1 MSNVSKQ
8 GRGAVRCLAL
18 SALLWVACG
27 GDDSADTANK
37 NSGNQAMQPATA
49 EPEQGTDPSMVRAL
63 DGALEGDI
71 VGGAVRFLKIPYAKP
86 PVAELRWKA
95 PVAHG
100 PWSGVRHESEFASP
114 CPQASSQQS
123 PASLDEDCLYLNV
136 WRPNAITEAA
146 PVMVWVHG
154 GGFTTGSAADKV
166 PTSTDS
172 LWYDGH
178 AFAERHGVVVVTLNY
193 RLGVFGFFAHPALAD
208 EGSPVGNQG
217 LLDQRLALKWVQ
229 SNIKAFGGDPNN
241 VTLFGE
247 SAGSASV
254 CMHVA
259 SPGSRGLFQR
269 AISESGGCTG
279 GATADR
285 NVLNDQLEGFASEHG
300 CQGEGVLDCL
310 RGKPASEL
318 VNQMPIERTMGLD
331 MLRRSLSFGAV
342 VDGKDGFL
350 PEPAIE
356 LFKQGKVA
364 KVPYLLGTNSEE
376 ANLYFL
382 SAPVPMSDEEYQA
395 TIVEKYGAFAERVL
409 KLYPL
414 SKFDGNYRKAMA
426 RISTDSGLVCSTHDT
441 ARRAV
446 AAGLT
451 VYMYNFNIP
460 WSISRDALGPS
471 HASEISHVFG
481 TPYNETDKSAAV
493 SDAMNAYW
501 AQFAKTGDP
510 NSADAPA
517 KWPRFMPTAD
527 NDDQRLQLDSD
538 FAVLQSFR
546 KEECSLWREYGVSAP

>member
-1 MSNVSKQ
+1 MSNVSKRS
-8 GRGAVRCLAL
+8 RGALGCLAL
-18 SALLWVACG
+18 SALLSVAC
-27 GDDSADTANK
+27 GDDSADPAK
-37 NSGNQAMQPATA
+37 KSAGNEAEPEPSTA
-49 EPEQGTDPSMVRAL
+49 EPEQGADPTMVSAV
-63 DGALEGDI
+63 DGQLEGDI

-86 PVAELRWKA
+86 PIGDLRWKA

-100 PWSGVRHESEFASP
+100 PWTGVRHESDFASP
-114 CPQASSQQS
+114 CPQAESQQS
-123 PASLDEDCLYLNV
+123 PASMDEDCLYLNV
-136 WRPNAITEAA
+136 WRPNTTTHGA

-166 PTSTDS
+166 PTSSDS
-172 LWYDGH
+172 LWYDGR

-217 LLDQRLALKWVQ
+217 LFDQRLALKWVQ
-229 SNIKAFGGDPNN
+229 SNIKAFGGDPSN

-279 GATADR
+279 STSADR
-285 NVLNDQLEGFASEHG
+285 NMLNDQLKMFASDHG
-300 CQGEGVLDCL
+300 CQGEGVIDCL
-310 RGKPASEL
+310 RGKPVVEL
-318 VNQMPIERTMGLD
+318 VNQMPVERTMGLD
-331 MLRRSLSFGAV
+331 MLRRSFSFGAV

-350 PEPAIE
+350 PEPALE
-356 LFKQGKVA
+356 LFKKGSIA
-364 KVPYLLGTNSEE
+364 KVPYLLGTNTEE

-382 SAPVPMSDEEYQA
+382 SATVPMTEEEYQA
-395 TIVEKYGAFAERVL
+395 GIADKYGAFADRVL
-409 KLYPL
+409 ALYPL
-414 SKFDGNYRKAMA
+414 SKFDGNIRKAMA
-426 RISTDSGLVCSTHDT
+426 RIATDSGLVCSTHDT

-451 VYMYNFNIP
+451 VFMYNFNMP
-460 WSISRDALGPS
+460 WSIARDALGPS

-481 TPYNETDKSAAV
+481 TPYNETDKSTAV

-510 NSADAPA
+510 NFADAPA
-517 KWPRFMPTAD
+517 KWPSFKPTASD
-527 NDDQRLQLDSD
+527 DDQRLQLDPD
-538 FAVLQSFR
+538 FAALQSFR
-546 KEECSLWREYGVSAP
+546 KEECSLWREFGVSMP